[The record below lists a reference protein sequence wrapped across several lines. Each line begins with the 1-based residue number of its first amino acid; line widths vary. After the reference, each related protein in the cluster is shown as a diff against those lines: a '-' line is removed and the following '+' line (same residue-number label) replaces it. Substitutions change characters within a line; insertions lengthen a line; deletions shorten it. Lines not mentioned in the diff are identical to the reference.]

1 LELDLKLTFKHKIGI
16 GFITFAVIIS
26 VLYSVITFYVNK
38 NDIISSS
45 LNKSFEKFKER
56 EKTLNDFLY
65 NYRYIIQA
73 LREDVS
79 FLREI
84 NNCDYKGTSE
94 QFSTILKSNKYMQE
108 ISFIDSDLYKLVHVK
123 KVNQKIDIDSFEKIK
138 NIAHEDYI
146 KQALQLKENQVLY
159 SNIQFSNQSKVD
171 NSIIYLLTPVYIN
184 KVKIGILKIT
194 IDLDDTLTQLAKTTL
209 YNIYLVNKDGKFILH
224 KNNCFDIRNSNIK
237 GHTIKEHYPNNYKEI
252 LDRNFYLGKN
262 FYSHKINFD
271 NNDNI
276 KMILEIKDDI
286 VTIHLKD
293 VISRLLVV
301 FIIVIIL
308 SLPFIYI
315 LSNIF
320 EKIRLKLENQIK
332 LEIDKNTQKDKLLL
346 HNSRLAIM
354 GEMLAMIAHQ
364 WKQPL
369 ASQKAIL
376 NAIEIRRRLNT
387 LDEEY
392 LVKSLSKFNNLS
404 TFLSNTI
411 DDFRNFFKKDKDK
424 SLVNIKKIIENSID
438 LVSDLYIKNNI
449 KIDIKEEK

>member
-1 LELDLKLTFKHKIGI
+1 
-16 GFITFAVIIS
+16 
-26 VLYSVITFYVNK
+26 
-38 NDIISSS
+38 
-45 LNKSFEKFKER
+45 
-56 EKTLNDFLY
+56 
-65 NYRYIIQA
+65 
-73 LREDVS
+73 
-79 FLREI
+79 
-84 NNCDYKGTSE
+84 
-94 QFSTILKSNKYMQE
+94 
-108 ISFIDSDLYKLVHVK
+108 
-123 KVNQKIDIDSFEKIK
+123 
-138 NIAHEDYI
+138 
-146 KQALQLKENQVLY
+146 
-159 SNIQFSNQSKVD
+159 
-171 NSIIYLLTPVYIN
+171 
-184 KVKIGILKIT
+184 
-194 IDLDDTLTQLAKTTL
+194 
-209 YNIYLVNKDGKFILH
+209 
-224 KNNCFDIRNSNIK
+224 
-237 GHTIKEHYPNNYKEI
+237 
-252 LDRNFYLGKN
+252 
-262 FYSHKINFD
+262 
-271 NNDNI
+271 
-276 KMILEIKDDI
+276 MILEIKDDI

-449 KIDIKEEK
+449 KIDIKEEKQISLNIYYREFQQVIINIINNAKDALIENSIKEPKIDINIYQKNKKVFIDICDNAKGVPLDIIDKIFDPYFSTKSKNGTGLGLYMSKIIIDEHLNGLLSVRNSQKGAIFTIELKNI